1 MSIALTSAEQAA
13 LSAGW
18 PEFNEVL
25 NAAQRIV
32 AARVA
37 EHESEGWASYAAE
50 QERHAEATRARD
62 AHYAARN
69 KLGEKVDHLEAR
81 LADMT
86 REARLSR
93 EATEKAVRRLEN
105 LRNEI
110 ARLHDVYAVTPNEPR
125 CCSDCAAL
133 DISDEL
139 RMVLRN
145 A

>member
-1 MSIALTSAEQAA
+1 MNPETLTEWRRDAQALIEANVDGTHVWAA
-13 LSAGW
+13 G
-18 PEFNEVL
+18 
-25 NAAQRIV
+25 RIV
-32 AARVA
+32 AL
-37 EHESEGWASYAAE
+37 SEA
-50 QERHAEATRARD
+50 
-62 AHYAARN
+62 
-69 KLGEKVDHLEAR
+69 LE
-81 LADMT
+81 DMT

-93 EATEKAVRRLEN
+93 EATDKAVRRLEN

-110 ARLHDVYAVTPNEPR
+110 ARLHDMYAVAPNEPR